1 VSTQPA
7 DQGASRQQIALVVG
21 LLLVLLVM
29 VYFFFLRGGGDAPD
43 EAAPLPTTTAVE
55 PPPDADVDEGDAPGG
70 GGGRRGGPLET
81 FDVFAPRD
89 PFVPLI
95 AAATTGGT
103 TGETGGTADGD
114 GTDGDGNGNG
124 DGNGGGN
131 GGNGG
136 APQTQTGGAVGGHTV
151 KLMDVFN
158 KNGDTV
164 AQVQVDGTVYTVSQ
178 GETFA
183 ESFQVLSIRG
193 KCATLLF
200 GDDEF
205 NLCEGEEILK

>member
-1 VSTQPA
+1 MSTQPA
-7 DQGASRQQIALVVG
+7 DQGANRQQIALVVG
-21 LLLVLLVM
+21 LVVVLLVM
-29 VYFFFLRGGGDAPD
+29 VYFFFLRGGGGAED

-55 PPPDADVDEGDAPGG
+55 PPPDVDVDAGDVPGG
-70 GGGRRGGPLET
+70 GGGGRGAPLET

-95 AAATTGGT
+95 AAAATGAT
-103 TGETGGTADGD
+103 ATGETGGTAEGD
-114 GTDGDGNGNG
+114 GTTDGGNG
-124 DGNGGGN
+124 DGGENGDG
-131 GGNGG
+131 GG

-183 ESFQVLSIRG
+183 ESFQVLSISG